1 MDASLHVEPFGFFSL
16 DALRAGWYLMWRQFV
31 RILPI
36 VVAAGA
42 IGGALTGLGMIPV
55 GILVISLGIVAATI
69 WANVLVPRLASRWT
83 EARYGY
89 ALSGPLAVWW
99 GITWRVLVAALVAGV
114 ITYPFD
120 AVATSLAKSFK
131 GSAMGVAGQL
141 LTALLALA
149 NFAVTMLATGWAMS
163 RVAAAQISGLPV
175 ISMASEPARSASPT
189 LATTPASAMAAPV
202 AAPAPAPEA
211 PRARGTDGK
220 RQCPKCGLYET
231 ERGAVIGWYCT
242 VCGWR
247 EARR

>member
-42 IGGALTGLGMIPV
+42 IGGALTGVGMMVV

-120 AVATSLAKSFK
+120 AVARSLAESFK
-131 GSAMGVAGQL
+131 GSAMGLLGQL
-141 LTALLALA
+141 LTALLGLA
-149 NFAVTMLATGWAMS
+149 SVAVTMLATGWAMS

-175 ISMASEPARSASPT
+175 IEPARSASPT
-189 LATTPASAMAAPV
+189 LAVATAPAMAAPV
-202 AAPAPAPEA
+202 SATAAAPA
-211 PRARGTDGK
+211 ARGGSRTEGK